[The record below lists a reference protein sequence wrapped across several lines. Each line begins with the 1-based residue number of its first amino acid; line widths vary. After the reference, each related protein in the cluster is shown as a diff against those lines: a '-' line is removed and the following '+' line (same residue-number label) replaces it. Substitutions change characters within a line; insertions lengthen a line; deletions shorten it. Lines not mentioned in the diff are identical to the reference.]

1 MLLDDLL
8 HMFDICMRLFKMT
21 QIWRIINIIIIM
33 IMIITIIVVTI
44 FKLSL
49 KL

>member
-33 IMIITIIVVTI
+33 IITIIVVTI